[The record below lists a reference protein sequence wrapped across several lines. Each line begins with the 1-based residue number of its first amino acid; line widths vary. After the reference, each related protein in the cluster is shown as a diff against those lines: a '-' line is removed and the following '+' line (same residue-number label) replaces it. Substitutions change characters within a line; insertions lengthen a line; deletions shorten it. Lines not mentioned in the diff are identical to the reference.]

1 MEQQQQRVKEFMQF
15 FGQSCPDKP
24 VQLDEATAKLR
35 ANLILEEVF
44 ETITKGLGLK
54 ITISS
59 GGFGE
64 NDWTHVAEIDE
75 SNLKSMEISYIKAK
89 EVNLV
94 ELADGISDISVVSY
108 GTALAAGIDM
118 EPVDKEVSRSNMS
131 KAWAVNDLEEAKA
144 KYPTAKVEKYSE
156 TLYRLVR
163 EDGKIIKSPSYSP
176 ANLDVVIEAQK
187 A

>member
-1 MEQQQQRVKEFMQF
+1 MLFIVAYMELQQSRVKEFMQF
-15 FGQSCPDKP
+15 FGQDCPEKP

-44 ETITKGLGLK
+44 ETICDGLGLMVC
-54 ITISS
+54 ITD
-59 GGFGE
+59 GE
-64 NDWTHVAEIDE
+64 NGAVVVKDPKKVHFIYQ
-75 SNLKSMEISYIKAK
+75 KQK
-89 EVNLV
+89 EVDLV

-118 EPVDKEVSRSNMS
+118 ESIDKEVFVSNMS
-131 KAWAVNDLEEAKA
+131 KAWTANDLREAKD

-176 ANLDVVIEAQK
+176 ANLEAIIEAQK

>member
-1 MEQQQQRVKEFMQF
+1 MQF
-15 FGQSCPDKP
+15 FGQACPEKP
-24 VQLDEATAKLR
+24 VQLDEETAKLR

-44 ETITKGLGLK
+44 ETICDGLGLSVC
-54 ITISS
+54 IADS
-59 GGFGE
+59 E
-64 NDWTHVAEIDE
+64 NGAVVVKDPKKVHFIYKKE
-75 SNLKSMEISYIKAK
+75 K
-89 EVNLV
+89 EVDLV

-118 EPVDKEVSRSNMS
+118 EPVDKEVARSNNS
-131 KAWAVNDLEEAKA
+131 KAWSKNDLETAKT

-176 ANLDVVIEAQK
+176 ANLEEIIENQK
-187 A
+187 K

>member
-1 MEQQQQRVKEFMQF
+1 MLYALAHMESQQLRVKEFMQF
-15 FGQSCPDKP
+15 FGQDCPEKP
-24 VQLDEATAKLR
+24 VQLDEETAKLR

-44 ETITKGLGLK
+44 ETICDGLGLTVC
-54 ITISS
+54 IAH
-59 GGFGE
+59 G
-64 NDWTHVAEIDE
+64 D
-75 SNLKSMEISYIKAK
+75 KSVKVDNAKNVKFSYIKEK
-89 EVNLV
+89 EVDLV

-118 EPVDKEVSRSNMS
+118 EPVDKEVARSNNS
-131 KAWAVNDLEEAKA
+131 KAWSKNDLETAKT

-176 ANLDVVIEAQK
+176 ANLEEIIENQK
-187 A
+187 K